1 MIRSSLSR
9 QIVLLVLA
17 IVTAFVFTFWASI
30 LSIRTAMDRQAR
42 VESVDLMQGRI
53 QALQEQVALI
63 ASDYHNW
70 TDVYRAAADQDFES
84 LYSNYGIT
92 AVRGDVFQYAQ
103 MFDGPFDTPAAWKVG
118 APRDTLEGGILS
130 AKTMAN
136 LRQRIPELNFIER
149 ETFDFFEFRSGSI
162 VMFSASSLLPEDVFV
177 MPEMLGANLA
187 IAVIGKVLTEAQL
200 AAVRKDLRVDELRA
214 HPVAETIPEMSDGL
228 TLPLDGA
235 DGRPAL
241 YLSWQPPSPGT
252 VLFERI
258 RPVMVGVTIAF
269 LVMSL
274 AAVRLLRDR
283 ARTLADKEAEAATLA
298 RVDLLTGLPNR
309 MALREHLE
317 RFGSAG
323 FARFAAVSIDID
335 RFKQIND
342 IIGHGGGDT
351 YLRNFA
357 ERLHG
362 LADKDTF
369 VSRQG
374 GDEFILIVRG
384 GNDLEARVS
393 DKCREIELALRD
405 QVSVG
410 GYSFSLE
417 AAKGL
422 AISEGP
428 DQPVDE
434 VLLNADRAM
443 YAAKRRQTQEIVRY
457 DMRME
462 ARDAL
467 DSSIEKALR
476 SALDDRSEFFIEYQP
491 IVNARFP
498 GGIVKFEAL
507 ARWNSPTLGRVA
519 PADFIRVAEATG
531 LILPLAR
538 LLLEKVCAD
547 LRANAGTSV
556 SINVSPVQLT
566 SLGFASEL
574 SAQIEAAGLELG
586 ARRDRGYGDHRDG
599 GQQVGGLHPPRVA
612 IARVLDRARR
622 FRNRVLVGCLSR
634 EHAIQRA
641 QDRPLLHHREGRE
654 PRAQDDQVD
663 ARPGAFPEH
672 DGRRRRHRNRAGGRD
687 TSEFRLRHVPGVLL
701 RPSRAA
707 RRVPR
712 RKTNGAR
719 PRYSLGRR
727 CRDPR

>member
-9 QIVLLVLA
+9 QIVLLVLV
-17 IVTAFVFTFWASI
+17 IVTAFTATFWASI

-42 VESVDLMQGRI
+42 TESVDLMRGRI
-53 QALQEQVALI
+53 EALQEQVALI

-70 TDVYRAAADQDFES
+70 TDVYRAAAEQDFES

-92 AVRGDVFQYAQ
+92 AVRGDVFEYAQ
-103 MFDGPFDTPAAWKVG
+103 MFDGPFRTPAAWKVG
-118 APRDTLEGGILS
+118 APRDTLENGILS
-130 AKTMAN
+130 AETMAI
-136 LRQRIPELNFIER
+136 LRQRVPELNFNER
-149 ETFDFFEFRSGSI
+149 ETFDFFEFRSGNI

-187 IAVIGKVLTEAQL
+187 IAVIGKVLTDAQL
-200 AAVRKDLRVDELRA
+200 ARVETDLNVEKLRA
-214 HPVAETIPEMSDGL
+214 HPLPETSDDL
-228 TLPLDGA
+228 TLPLNGA
-235 DGRPAL
+235 DGRPAV
-241 YLSWQPPSPGT
+241 YLSWEPPTPGT
-252 VLFERI
+252 ELFNRI
-258 RPVMVGVTIAF
+258 RVIMLGVTIAF
-269 LVMSL
+269 FVLTL
-274 AAVRLLRDR
+274 AAARLLRDR

-317 RFGSAG
+317 RSGSAG

-351 YLRNFA
+351 YLRKFA
-357 ERLHG
+357 ERLSG
-362 LADKDTF
+362 LADEDTF

-374 GDEFILIVRG
+374 GDEFILIVKG
-384 GNDLEARVS
+384 ENDLEARVS
-393 DKCREIELALRD
+393 DTCRDIELALRD

-410 GYSFSLE
+410 GYSFSLN

-443 YAAKRRQTQEIVRY
+443 YAAKRRQTQDIVRY

-476 SALDDRSEFFIEYQP
+476 SALDVRSEFFIEYQP

-507 ARWNSPTLGRVA
+507 ARWNSPTLGSVS

-574 SAQIEAAGLELG
+574 SAQIEAAGLDSGRVEIEVTETIVMGDNKSVASTLHELRSRG
-586 ARRDRGYGDHRDG
+586 FSIALDDFGTGFSSVAYLASMPFNVLKIDRSFITEKPADNRAPRMIKSMLGLAHSLNMTVVAEGIETAREAETLRSFGCDMFQGYYYG
-599 GQQVGGLHPPRVA
+599 
-612 IARVLDRARR
+612 
-622 FRNRVLVGCLSR
+622 
-634 EHAIQRA
+634 
-641 QDRPLLHHREGRE
+641 
-654 PRAQDDQVD
+654 
-663 ARPGAFPEH
+663 RPGPLDAFLDESQLEL
-672 DGRRRRHRNRAGGRD
+672 DLDIR
-687 TSEFRLRHVPGVLL
+687 
-701 RPSRAA
+701 
-707 RRVPR
+707 
-712 RKTNGAR
+712 
-719 PRYSLGRR
+719 
-727 CRDPR
+727 